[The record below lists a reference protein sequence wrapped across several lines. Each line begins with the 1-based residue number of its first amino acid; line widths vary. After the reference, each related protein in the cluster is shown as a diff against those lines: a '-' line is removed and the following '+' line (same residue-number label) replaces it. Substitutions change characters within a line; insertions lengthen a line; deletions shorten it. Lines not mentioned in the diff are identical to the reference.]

1 MHRATGDAFYLDLA
15 QRVAA
20 EVIRRS
26 KADGRGLCWPQA
38 EHRTQPEFIQAQ
50 TGYMQGAAGV
60 GSFLI
65 HLATTLKGSPVKI
78 LFPEAP
84 YGRLVR

>member
-1 MHRATGDAFYLDLA
+1 MNCEDIPTVHSALKREYDRHDAP
-15 QRVAA
+15 
-20 EVIRRS
+20 II
-26 KADGRGLCWPQA
+26 
-38 EHRTQPEFIQAQ
+38 EFIQAQ